1 MPSGRTDEEFKKQGV
16 RFPLQDPTKGG
27 RNPSIRKQLK
37 ELLASDG
44 VIIIPKDQIVS
55 VNEDGSVAMKVPTEY
70 QLALKLKSIA
80 MGKNTHTNTLKAIQI
95 IMEQVDGKPTQAI
108 EQTNYNENNNIDYS
122 KLSDKELS
130 KLREITEKA
139 QK

>member
-44 VIIIPKDQIVS
+44 VITIPKGQIVS

-95 IMEQVDGKPTQAI
+95 IMEQVDGKPTQVI